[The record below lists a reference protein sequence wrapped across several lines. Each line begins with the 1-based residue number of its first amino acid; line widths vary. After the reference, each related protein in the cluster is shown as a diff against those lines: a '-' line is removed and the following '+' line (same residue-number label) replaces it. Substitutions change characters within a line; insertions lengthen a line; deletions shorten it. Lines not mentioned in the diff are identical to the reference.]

1 MRTGQLAAVNRYLGV
16 GLGVAVLLLAG
27 CAGMSGGKV
36 PVQLSGTQ
44 EVPPVGGS
52 ASGTA
57 DILISPSK
65 CGSATTGLWCSAVT
79 GTVTTS
85 GVTGTAA
92 HIHQAKVGQNGPVI
106 IPLTKTSDN
115 TWVVPPF
122 TYLSDAQYIAYV
134 DGELYVNVH
143 SATNPNGEIRG
154 QLKP

>member
-1 MRTGQLAAVNRYLGV
+1 MRVRQLAVNRFLTV
-16 GLGVAVLLLAG
+16 GLGVAALLFAG

-36 PVQLSGTQ
+36 PVQLSGNQ

-57 DILISPSK
+57 DILISQSK
-65 CGSATTGLWCSAVT
+65 CQAASTGLWCAAVT

-85 GVTGTAA
+85 GIAGTAA
-92 HIHQAKVGQNGPVI
+92 HIHQGKTGQNGPVI

-122 TYLSDAQYIAYV
+122 TFLSDAQYIAWV
-134 DGELYVNVH
+134 DGDLYVNVH
-143 SATNPNGEIRG
+143 SAANPNGELRG